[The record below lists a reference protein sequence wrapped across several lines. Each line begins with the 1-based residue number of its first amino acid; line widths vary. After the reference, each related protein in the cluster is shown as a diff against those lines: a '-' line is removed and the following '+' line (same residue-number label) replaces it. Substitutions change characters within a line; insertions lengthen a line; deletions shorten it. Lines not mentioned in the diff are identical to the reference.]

1 MQEPRTHATPLV
13 TRRAAVAAGWA
24 MLVSGVATI
33 ALGPRHAAA
42 QHRLR
47 DVIHPDPRPGITAA
61 KVLPD
66 DAVPA
71 RYRDAY
77 AAAREIP
84 EILDGLFCHCDCADH
99 CGYRSLLTCYEHDMP
114 QSCGICLGEART
126 ARRLHARGQTLAQIR
141 TAIDRS
147 YGGGR

>member
-1 MQEPRTHATPLV
+1 MQEPTHPGPV
-13 TRRAAVAAGWA
+13 ISRRAAVATTCAL
-24 MLVSGVATI
+24 LVSGIAVI
-33 ALGPRHAAA
+33 ALGPRRAMA
-42 QHRLR
+42 QPWLR
-47 DVIHPDPRPGITAA
+47 RATHPDPRPGITAA

-126 ARRLHARGQTLAQIR
+126 ARRLHGRGETLAQIR
-141 TAIDRS
+141 VAIDRA
-147 YGGGR
+147 YGGAR

>member
-1 MQEPRTHATPLV
+1 MPDPTEVSFQL
-13 TRRAAVAAGWA
+13 TRRAAVVRVCS
-24 MLVSGVATI
+24 LFVSGAALVAF
-33 ALGPRHAAA
+33 GPRPAAA
-42 QHRLR
+42 RPPGG
-47 DVIHPDPRPGITAA
+47 DVVHPEPRPGITAA
-61 KVLPD
+61 RVLREE
-66 DAVPA
+66 AVPA

-126 ARRLHARGQTLAQIR
+126 AKRLHARGQTLAQIR
-141 TAIDRS
+141 AAIDRS